1 MRLTPLPSQPDNHIA
16 MSAVI
21 TPAESSAEA
30 PPFPVHR
37 FTVEDYHRLVET
49 GLLDEDA
56 RVELIE
62 GWIVPKMT
70 HSPLH
75 DATLHAVQKLL
86 SRLVSAKWEVRVQPA
101 VVTPDSEPE
110 PDIAVVQGPVS
121 RYRDHHP
128 TAGEISLIV
137 EVADSSV
144 AKDRRKASLYSS
156 IEVPVYWIVNLQER
170 CLEVR
175 EQPDELSRSYA
186 STRTLRL
193 GEAVNLI
200 IGDQLV
206 ANIAVSDLIS

>member
-1 MRLTPLPSQPDNHIA
+1 

-21 TPAESSAEA
+21 TPTDSTVET

-37 FTVEDYHRLVET
+37 FSVDEYHRLCET

-75 DATLHAVQKLL
+75 DATLHAIQKLL
-86 SRLVSAKWEVRVQPA
+86 SRLLSAQWEVRVQSA

-128 TAGEISLIV
+128 TAGEIALIV

-144 AKDRRKASLYSS
+144 AKDRRKAALYSS
-156 IEVPVYWIVNLQER
+156 IEVPVYWIVNLQDR

-175 EQPDELSRSYA
+175 QQPDELSRSYA
-186 STRTLRL
+186 STRTYRV
-193 GEAVNLI
+193 GESVDLVIA
-200 IGDQLV
+200 GRSV
-206 ANIAVSDLIS
+206 ANVAVSDIVD

>member
-1 MRLTPLPSQPDNHIA
+1 

-21 TPAESSAEA
+21 TPTGTSAEA

-56 RVELIE
+56 RVELLE

-75 DATLHAVQKLL
+75 DATVHALQELL
-86 SRLVSAKWEVRVQPA
+86 GRSVPANWKTRVQSA
-101 VVTPDSEPE
+101 LVTPDSEPE
-110 PDIAVVQGPVS
+110 PDLAVVRGPVS

-128 TAGEISLIV
+128 TTGEIALIV
-137 EVADSSV
+137 EVADSSI

-156 IEVPVYWIVNLQER
+156 IEVPVYWIVNLQDQS
-170 CLEVR
+170 LEVR

-186 STRTLRL
+186 STRTYRL
-193 GEAVNLI
+193 GESVDLTI
-200 IGDQLV
+200 EGQVV
-206 ANIAVSDLIS
+206 ANVAVSDLVG